1 MSVEDIQIERH
12 DGVVTLRLNRPAK
25 RNSLAR
31 PHLDFLRETLE
42 ALANDPAVR
51 CVVLTGTGSAFCA
64 GADVDEWAEAERNGE
79 LDTYGW
85 TERAHRF
92 VQALAAFPRPT
103 IAALNGSTVGAGTDI
118 GFACDFRIA
127 STAATLRCGYTGMG
141 YSPDMGGS
149 WFLPRLAR
157 PDVVRRFIFLNER
170 WNAQDALA
178 AGLCPRSSMR
188 TSSRNTSP
196 HSPLASRKGRAS
208 RSAIPR
214 RCSRSRSRTPS
225 PSSCAA
231 NWRLVSPA
239 VTAWTAR
246 KRFARR
252 SRAAHLF
259 LSGDDSWIFR

>member
-31 PHLDFLRETLE
+31 PHLDFLRETLD
-42 ALANDPAVR
+42 ALAGDPAVR

-178 AGLCPRSSMR
+178 AGLVTEVVDADDFAQHVAAFAARLAQGPSVAFEHTKALLAQSLTHTLAEQLRGELAAGVACG
-188 TSSRNTSP
+188 
-196 HSPLASRKGRAS
+196 HSEDGQEALRASVEGRA
-208 RSAIPR
+208 P
-214 RCSRSRSRTPS
+214 
-225 PSSCAA
+225 
-231 NWRLVSPA
+231 
-239 VTAWTAR
+239 
-246 KRFARR
+246 
-252 SRAAHLF
+252 LF
-259 LSGDDSWIFR
+259 VGR